1 MMSKPTGAL
10 FGVLTLVAILAVAPS
25 AFAQESQ
32 TVNISAGAGSGP
44 TCSQSN
50 NCFDPDV
57 ITVAPGTT
65 VEWKNNDK
73 VSHTVT
79 SGNPSDN
86 QTGTVF
92 DSSLIAAGKDFS
104 FTFNNPGTFNYF
116 CQVHPWM
123 TGKVIVSASAAPA
136 TGAAPSSS
144 SGMNMPSGSMSANAT
159 STPSSSQGQQGG
171 IPLGS
176 SYNAPANVTT
186 SAPTIPAPASQSP
199 QYGSQA
205 PASNESS
212 TGQQGGVPLG
222 SSYTAPANVTT
233 SAPTVPAPASQS
245 PQYGSQAPAA
255 STGGG
260 QGQQS
265 GIPLGTPT
273 GTQPTASSGGT
284 EQPSSAGSDPTPA
297 YGAGIAAIAVMSGL
311 GVWSAVR
318 RR

>member
-10 FGVLTLVAILAVAPS
+10 FGVLTLVAILAIAPS

-104 FTFNNPGTFNYF
+104 YTFNTPGTFNYF

-123 TGKVIVSASAAPA
+123 TGKVIVSASAAPSTAA
-136 TGAAPSSS
+136 TTGTS
-144 SGMNMPSGSMSANAT
+144 SGMNMPSGSSMNTT
-159 STPSSSQGQQGG
+159 SPSSQGQQGG

-176 SYNAPANVTT
+176 PYSAPANVTT
-186 SAPTIPAPASQSP
+186 SAPTIPAPPSQAP
-199 QYGSQA
+199 QYGSQV

-212 TGQQGGVPLG
+212 QGQQSGVPLG
-222 SSYTAPANVTT
+222 SSYGLPPNTPPP
-233 SAPTVPAPASQS
+233 SAPTTPAPPSQA
-245 PQYGSQAPAA
+245 PQYGSQVPASSA
-255 STGGG
+255 ST

-273 GTQPTASSGGT
+273 GTQPTIGSGGT
-284 EQPSSAGSDPTPA
+284 EEPSSAGSDPTPA
-297 YGAGIAAIAVMSGL
+297 YAAGIAAIAVMSGV

-318 RR
+318 RK

>member
-144 SGMNMPSGSMSANAT
+144 SGTNMPSGSMSTNATSTPSSGMNMSSGSMSTNAT
-159 STPSSSQGQQGG
+159 STPSSSQSQQGG
-171 IPLGS
+171 TPLGS
-176 SYNAPANVTT
+176 SYNAPTNVTT
-186 SAPTIPAPASQSP
+186 SAPTA
-199 QYGSQA
+199 
-205 PASNESS
+205 
-212 TGQQGGVPLG
+212 
-222 SSYTAPANVTT
+222 
-233 SAPTVPAPASQS
+233 PAPASQS

-255 STGGG
+255 STGGV

-265 GIPLGTPT
+265 GNPLGTPT
-273 GTQPTASSGGT
+273 GTQTTTSSGGT

-297 YGAGIAAIAVMSGL
+297 YGAGIAAIAVM
-311 GVWSAVR
+311 
-318 RR
+318 